1 MSDHASEVTFGK
13 RFQFGANWRWFL
25 DSLTPERIAEA
36 ERSLR
41 EMLNCRD
48 FRGKRFLDV
57 GSGSGLFSL
66 AAYRLGAQVHSFDFD
81 PQSVGCTMSLREKF
95 SADDAR
101 WHVEAGS
108 ALDANYLAGLGQ
120 FDVVYAWGVLHHTG
134 DMWRALANMVSLV
147 APGGQLFLAIYNHQP
162 LWTPPIT
169 LLKRTYVASPRP
181 AKFVLASASM
191 AFHATGGLVKDL
203 IRLRNPIAR
212 YRHYDRLRGMSWWHD
227 QLDWVG
233 GYPFETA
240 RPAEIVSF
248 YEQRGFQIERLELC
262 RRGSSGCNQ
271 FVFRK
276 EPVDG

>member
-1 MSDHASEVTFGK
+1 MSDHASEITRGQ
-13 RFQFGANWRWFL
+13 RFEFGANWRRFL

-41 EMLNCRD
+41 EMLACQDLHGRS
-48 FRGKRFLDV
+48 FLDV

-66 AAYRLGAQVHSFDFD
+66 AAYQLGACVRSFDFD
-81 PQSVGCTMSLREKF
+81 PQSVACTESLRERF
-95 SADDAR
+95 AAGDGR
-101 WHVEAGS
+101 WQVQAGS
-108 ALDANYLAGLGQ
+108 ALDARFLAGLGT

-134 DMWRALANMVSLV
+134 DMWQALANMTSLV

-181 AKFVLASASM
+181 IKLALAASSM
-191 AFHATGGLVKDL
+191 AFHAAGGVVRDL
-203 IRLRNPIAR
+203 FRFRNPLAR
-212 YRHYDRLRGMSWWHD
+212 YRNYDRLRGMSWWHD

-240 RPAEIVSF
+240 TPAAITGF
-248 YEQRGFQIERLELC
+248 YEQRGFRLERIVLC
-262 RRGSSGCNQ
+262 RQGSSGCNQ
-271 FVFRK
+271 FVLRK
-276 EPVDG
+276 EPANG